1 MSYKDKIDNI
11 EAVCLFPKD
20 FEASR
25 RFYEDVFGFRPKR
38 IQNDGVDPTVENPNF
53 IDRAKILRKPCG
65 RAMPWPTSWARTI

>member
-25 RFYEDVFGFRPKR
+25 RFYEDGVRFSAKADPK
-38 IQNDGVDPTVENPNF
+38 
-53 IDRAKILRKPCG
+53 
-65 RAMPWPTSWARTI
+65 